1 MYTLTKVGLFDV
13 ARLNKVAS
21 ILNACGKDM
30 ARKLG
35 LRHWDNSYLKTFII
49 VGLCALKNQIFLL
62 YDGSRPVA
70 TFMTRICKD
79 GLHFQKLATAPSESG
94 RGVGS
99 FCMEKIEEIAKESGL
114 QKVAMDVYEASKH
127 AIAFYEHRGYR
138 SAGVTNTL
146 KYREIKMEK
155 SL

>member
-1 MYTLTKVGLFDV
+1 MYTLTRVGLFDV

-30 ARKLG
+30 ERKLG
-35 LRHWDNSYLKTFII
+35 LRYWDNSYLKTFVI

-70 TFMTRICKD
+70 TFMTRVCKD

-94 RGVGS
+94 
-99 FCMEKIEEIAKESGL
+99 L
-114 QKVAMDVYEASKH
+114 QKVAMEVYEASKH